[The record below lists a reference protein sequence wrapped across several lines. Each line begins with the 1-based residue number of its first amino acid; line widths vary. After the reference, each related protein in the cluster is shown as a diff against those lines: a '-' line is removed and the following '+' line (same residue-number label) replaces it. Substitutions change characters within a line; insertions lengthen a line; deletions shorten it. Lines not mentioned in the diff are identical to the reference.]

1 MTNLRSPQNSV
12 QRAAGIKS
20 ALQEKSRKRR
30 QTQKSLTSCDR
41 QSSGRNDL
49 LPTLRVEYLPIDTL
63 RPADRRVRRAE
74 ASQIAKVELSLKQ
87 FGVCSPI
94 LIDSDGRIVHGH
106 VVWEA
111 ARRLGLE
118 KMPVVRIDHLNHAER
133 RALTIALNRLGETG
147 DWDVEALKVEFD
159 ELIELEM
166 DVIATGFE
174 LAEVDALLLDD
185 EPSEDEADAFP
196 PLPQLATSQPS
207 DVWILGD
214 HRLVQG
220 DARARE
226 VYTRL
231 VAEGESIRLALT
243 DVPFNVPIRGH
254 CTGQAHHREFEVAH
268 GELSREEFDTFNKD
282 WMRLASDVLVDGG
295 LLATFIDWRSVDLIL
310 SAGRELGLD
319 LLNIVVWAK
328 SNAGQGSL
336 WRSQHEMLPVFKKGG
351 APHINNIELGR
362 WVFNSVL
369 TRFND
374 APTGAFILVMHR
386 LAPDDLSAT
395 LEPGADFVLKLP
407 LIAENK
413 EEYICRG
420 RTTMY
425 RKPGD
430 VLNPEA
436 MTREQAAKL
445 KADLPGYVWNGQ
457 YQQRPTAGGSG
468 MLSVERFQR
477 FDLSKPPTFE
487 LTIHSWDVGATIG
500 GNASVC
506 TKWGLAPNKDNKD
519 ALHLT
524 QVISLRL
531 ELPEVLAAIKSE
543 IERDRPALIVIDE
556 RGVGLGVVQHLKRAG
571 YRNISW
577 SNATRE
583 PVEIGSDS
591 KSRPSD
597 SKIERF
603 GRAILRIEDG
613 QALIPISAP
622 FLEKFLYETSAFPN
636 ISDDDQV
643 DSMSQIIANFDYA
656 IVQARR
662 NKRNFG

>member
-1 MTNLRSPQNSV
+1 MTASTVLKQTDTESRAQMLDGLIAFARADFMCFVELTFGVLHPGKKLIYADYLQLMADLLMRVEEGKYKRVLVNLPPRHMKSMMTSVLYVAWRLGRNPTAKFVTISYGDDLAHDLSGMTRTLMQSDIYRRIFPETILDKKAVDYVRTTQQGARYVTSVGSDITGFGADVIILDDPMQPDDAASEHAKERLRS
-12 QRAAGIKS
+12 
-20 ALQEKSRKRR
+20 
-30 QTQKSLTSCDR
+30 
-41 QSSGRNDL
+41 
-49 LPTLRVEYLPIDTL
+49 
-63 RPADRRVRRAE
+63 
-74 ASQIAKVELSLKQ
+74 
-87 FGVCSPI
+87 
-94 LIDSDGRIVHGH
+94 
-106 VVWEA
+106 
-111 ARRLGLE
+111 
-118 KMPVVRIDHLNHAER
+118 
-133 RALTIALNRLGETG
+133 
-147 DWDVEALKVEFD
+147 
-159 ELIELEM
+159 
-166 DVIATGFE
+166 
-174 LAEVDALLLDD
+174 
-185 EPSEDEADAFP
+185 
-196 PLPQLATSQPS
+196 
-207 DVWILGD
+207 
-214 HRLVQG
+214 
-220 DARARE
+220 
-226 VYTRL
+226 
-231 VAEGESIRLALT
+231 
-243 DVPFNVPIRGH
+243 
-254 CTGQAHHREFEVAH
+254 
-268 GELSREEFDTFNKD
+268 
-282 WMRLASDVLVDGG
+282 
-295 LLATFIDWRSVDLIL
+295 
-310 SAGRELGLD
+310 
-319 LLNIVVWAK
+319 
-328 SNAGQGSL
+328 
-336 WRSQHEMLPVFKKGG
+336 
-351 APHINNIELGR
+351 

-477 FDLSKPPTFE
+477 FDLSKLPTFE